1 MRQETHPYLVLD
13 ADDIQSPVH
22 FDIGPGQTN
31 FMGGK
36 KGKEAMQSYLETE
49 VSNWRKMIAAEMKS
63 HGETFNDVVAMCAE
77 RGERTSSTGLYH
89 ADERWLDIDF
99 RTPDGNPYVGNFTV
113 WTEKRAYYPN
123 ERCEIVESVAR
134 HPDNKAIDT
143 YQEKKRC

>member
-1 MRQETHPYLVLD
+1 MRQETHPYLVFD
-13 ADDIQSPVH
+13 ADDIRSPVH
-22 FDIGPGQTN
+22 IDIGPGQTN
-31 FMGGK
+31 FFVGGDA
-36 KGKEAMQSYLETE
+36 AMQSYLETE

-63 HGETFNDVVAMCAE
+63 HGETFDDVVAMCAE
-77 RGERTSSTGLYH
+77 TGLYH
-89 ADERWLDIDF
+89 EGEEGQLGEDDQFSDERWLDIDF

-143 YQEKKRC
+143 